1 MNTPSP
7 YETHS
12 ASDIKRYAE
21 EYRDSRI
28 STLERELAEAKAR
41 EEEGDAVCQK
51 LSALLARVAIAL
63 KGEPPDMTLWSFHDL
78 PELVATLAI
87 ENAILKEQK
96 GDTNADV

>member
-1 MNTPSP
+1 VN
-7 YETHS
+7 ELN
-12 ASDIKRYAE
+12 DINCHIAA
-21 EYRDSRI
+21 
-28 STLERELAEAKAR
+28 LERELAEAKER
-41 EEEGDAVCQK
+41 EEEGDAVCKK
-51 LSALLARVAIAL
+51 LSDLLARVAIAL